1 LTFALADNYIASYS
15 QIGSRKRAETKDIES
30 PDNRVY
36 SYKRAIDE
44 EETKYLI
51 YYSDLTYVVP
61 KPDSLM
67 RRNFGSLAPQIK
79 MKRFR
84 ASIDQEKQD
93 GDENI
98 KIWKEEKVEKF
109 FTRTILIIGLLML
122 VGPLW
127 ALEFVLVLLK
137 RLGVVTGFIVLLLIL
152 VSGVIMAGSIKSL
165 AGTAG

>member
-1 LTFALADNYIASYS
+1 MTFALADDYIASYS
-15 QIGSRKRAETKDIES
+15 QIGSRKRAERKDRES
-30 PDNRVY
+30 LDKRVY
-36 SYKRAIDE
+36 SYKGVIDE

-51 YYSDLTYVVP
+51 YYSDLLYVVP

-67 RRNFGSLAPQIK
+67 RGSFSAPAPQIK

-84 ASIDQEKQD
+84 ASIDEEKQD

-122 VGPLW
+122 VGPL
-127 ALEFVLVLLK
+127 
-137 RLGVVTGFIVLLLIL
+137 
-152 VSGVIMAGSIKSL
+152 
-165 AGTAG
+165 